1 MSFLGLLAWERFKLR
16 GRRIVWLLLLV
27 AVAFAAFMV
36 LLRFG
41 EYQFRKDA
49 SVRDELVFLPGSPK
63 PDDEID
69 VDCQA
74 FLDGEIPTDLP
85 APLTVDDIDVGL
97 TTNECTLEIEG
108 VRERLVFLVEDFT
121 LPGATAPALRWTGM
135 IAIPLVAFFT
145 VLLVGSEYA
154 WGTLRT
160 NLSRGVGRRRLLAAK
175 LALVAAAVAVMWLVV
190 LAVVM
195 LTSVV
200 ATAIVAGVG
209 HGDWTGGAV
218 GDLIAD
224 LLKVWFS
231 GLPYVTLAAL
241 LSILFSRWA
250 SGTVAA
256 AAVSVGYFF
265 FNLFSMAR
273 VIQLFEG
280 QAGFG
285 WVADLARFDL
295 GWNSAAWLFG
305 KGGEPIRG
313 FNLVGAIGRVAYPGD
328 LWAFL
333 VQAAYTALF
342 AGIAFWLFTRRDVT
356 GPSG

>member
-1 MSFLGLLAWERFKLR
+1 MSFLRLLAWERFKLR
-16 GRRIVWLLLLV
+16 GRRIVWLLLV
-27 AVAFAAFMV
+27 IAVGFAAFMV

-49 SVRDELVFLPGSPK
+49 AVRDELVFLPGAPR

-74 FLDGEIPTDLP
+74 FLDGEVPSDLP

-135 IAIPLVAFFT
+135 IAIPLLAFFT
-145 VLLVGSEYA
+145 VLIVGSEYT

-160 NLSRGVGRRRLLAAK
+160 SLSRGVGRRRLLAVK
-175 LALVAAAVAVMWLVV
+175 LALVAAAAAVMWLVV
-190 LAVVM
+190 LGVILLA
-195 LTSVV
+195 SVV
-200 ATAIVAGVG
+200 ATAISGVG
-209 HGDWTGGAV
+209 HGEWTAGAL
-218 GDLIAD
+218 GDVVVD
-224 LLKVWFS
+224 LLKVWWS
-231 GLPYVTLAAL
+231 GLPYVALAAL

-250 SGTVAA
+250 SGTLAA

-273 VIQLFEG
+273 LLQLFDG

-285 WVADLARFDL
+285 WVADVARIDL
-295 GWNSAAWLFG
+295 GWNTAAWLFG
-305 KGGEPIRG
+305 EGGEPIRG
-313 FNLVGAIGRVAYPGD
+313 FNLVGAIGRVDYPGD
-328 LWAFL
+328 VWSFV
-333 VQAAYTALF
+333 VQAGYLALF
-342 AGIAFWLFTRRDVT
+342 AGLAFWLFSRRDVA